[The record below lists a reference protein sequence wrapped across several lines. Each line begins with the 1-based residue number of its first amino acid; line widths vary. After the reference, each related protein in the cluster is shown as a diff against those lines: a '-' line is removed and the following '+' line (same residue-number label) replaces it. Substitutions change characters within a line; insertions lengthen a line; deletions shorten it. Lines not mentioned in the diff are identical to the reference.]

1 MALKQCDECG
11 SWVSDKDKACPNCG
25 YPMTNSKRFAL
36 GKRSLYAILG
46 LVFLSALVALAVYLH
61 QDLAKREAVA
71 KAEVENMRKELQ
83 EQRTRDSLALVRIEE
98 ERRLA
103 EQKAAEEAAIEQEEQ
118 ERIAE
123 GNRMNQPVEKM
134 VRLECNVSDRMR
146 YSHSGNYGSKVYT
159 ERTSSVILSMP
170 HMLRIPSG
178 KVWVYKG
185 YNRSGNAES
194 HHPILYYYSR
204 ENEGYSYGNGKKR
217 YMHDQ
222 KIDLRQGGVPTLRSG
237 DGFNIEQE
245 FEASKPSEGFLN
257 VYFVEKNED
266 YYY

>member
-1 MALKQCDECG
+1 MALKQCEECG
-11 SWVSDKDKACPNCG
+11 YRLTGKETFCPNCG

-46 LVFLSALVALAVYLH
+46 VIFLLALAALAVYLH
-61 QDLAKREAVA
+61 QDLTKKEAEA
-71 KAEVENMRKELQ
+71 KAEVEKMRKEMQ
-83 EQRTRDSLALVRIEE
+83 EQRTRDSLALVRIE

-123 GNRMNQPVEKM
+123 ENRMNQPVEKM
-134 VRLECNVSDRMR
+134 VRLECYVSDRMR

-159 ERTSSVILSMP
+159 ERTSSVILNMP

-185 YNRSGNAES
+185 YNRGGNAES

-245 FEASKPSEGFLN
+245 FEASNPGEGVVN